1 MTQFEKAVQAV
12 ENGNLHTP
20 SVTYGTDKV
29 DYFGYQ
35 LAVHLYNLRILATGM
50 KMRGV
55 KFTDIKKY
63 YGLKGRSAKECVP
76 EFQSLMDNFL
86 SKPQMN

>member
-1 MTQFEKAVQAV
+1 MTQFEQAVQAV
-12 ENGNLHTP
+12 ENGSLQAP
-20 SVTYGTDKV
+20 SVTYGTKAV

-50 KMRGV
+50 TMRGV
-55 KFTDIKKY
+55 KFTHIKKY

-76 EFQSLMDNFL
+76 EFQALVDNFMN
-86 SKPQMN
+86 KPQFN